1 MNQFFYDEL
10 KCCTT
15 ALSKIGIKPDLYK
28 DDEIN
33 IVADEHTLGAY
44 LAGFF
49 MLSAKKSPC
58 KVNVITQGELR
69 NKKAY
74 AEIKKEF
81 GEKML
86 GFYDDLDAYKS
97 QREQGRKSHVYYIAN
112 LQLPCYGDEEF
123 VNEKKENLRQ
133 WLKYCRENSCSF
145 VFVPIFNFAKPFDE
159 GIISVAEREIEAVA
173 GADPEFISG
182 RIMLEMEEICRESL
196 NEKNTPM
203 NVVRFDN
210 IFGPMV
216 EDTTKTGLGGVIREL
231 AENNKI
237 LFKKSDSITHYTGC
251 YIREAVT
258 AIYAV
263 SIIGKTGNIYNA
275 ANYSFTLHD
284 IKDALYTH
292 FASKNPAA
300 DFDDDMMDGWVTQ
313 KNYECLSNL
322 KIQSLGWTEATP
334 FGEAIYRTA
343 LTEVQQEYKGD
354 FYVDVYQGKIERIK
368 RIEMGIMREI
378 DRICRENDINYFLVG
393 GSLLGAI
400 RHKGFIP
407 WDDDIDIGM
416 LREDFEK
423 FRRLCPK
430 LLPSH
435 LSYQSYTDEPTS
447 HYIFDKVRLKDTYF
461 STKFSNRFID
471 IENGIFIDILVYDR
485 TANSNFLQ
493 KFHIKSICFFRRLIN
508 IRWVGKARRGIH
520 YTASKIM
527 LPLMK
532 RVPFLTYHYFFE
544 KALRMFNFK
553 KNSRYLIDGVGQN
566 LEKGPFPMEW
576 FQELI
581 DVPYEDMVFK
591 APKDYDAYLRHWYG
605 AKYMELLPLSSR
617 NSGHALA
624 RLDLGKYLYE
634 NTENAG
640 VRDVELE
647 GELFEKL
654 VYENADEG
662 MDENFLDEISL
673 IDKEILMGNMKHG
686 ALNKSEINIIGDEHT
701 LAAYLAGYYMFRNKA
716 RGEGS
721 VNVILEG
728 KCRNKKLY
736 DQISEEFDG
745 NGLFN
750 VYESIDNYYSM
761 SNSNAKKVYFYLAN
775 IQLPEYADDEFVREK
790 KKNLRKWL
798 ALSRN
803 SNGRFV
809 FIPIFNFSKPFDG
822 GVAAIS
828 EREVESLV
836 LYEKNFRQG
845 RILLELEDVC
855 RKSFSYTK
863 NPLNVVRFD
872 NIFGPFVEDTSKL
885 GIGRILEE
893 LIKNNSITFLRSDSA
908 VNYSACYI
916 RQAVTA
922 IHCVALKGRIG
933 NIYNASNYNFTLHDI
948 KTLLYQAFA
957 ERNPAVRLVEDI
969 PELPEEKLYERLGN
983 LKLRDVG
990 WTESTPLDEALSRMV
1005 YSALESSGEDKISRT
1020 LYQGKLKKIRQ
1031 LQLEIIADVDRICRN
1046 NNIRYFLAGGSLLGA
1061 VKYGGYIPW
1070 EDSIDIGMF
1079 REDYEKFRAVCP
1091 KELSDKLKYQNYEK
1105 GSAYHFV
1112 HDKIRLNDTGFFTA
1126 VSENHKTVDLG
1137 LFINVYVYD
1146 KTAGTTI
1153 GRQIHSFT
1161 VQNLRRLINLRWQN
1175 KAVPGPHY
1183 RIMKLALPF
1192 VRIVP
1197 FNLYH
1202 TMLDKV
1208 LRRYSKK
1215 ENCVFLIDGEGLSLH
1230 KGAFPAKWFYN
1241 LSEMEF
1247 EGMKLPVPEYYDD
1260 YLKHFYGENYMKTI
1274 PESKRHSGRK
1284 ILRIDLGKYLYDE
1297 TALAQ
1302 AHKKDA
1308 KGELYE
1314 KI

>member
-1 MNQFFYDEL
+1 MNQFFYDEI
-10 KCCTT
+10 KCSVT
-15 ALSKIGIKPDLYK
+15 ALKKAGIDPTLYL
-28 DDEIN
+28 DDEII
-33 IVADEHTLGAY
+33 IVSDEHSLAAY
-44 LAGFF
+44 IAGFF
-49 MLSAKKSPC
+49 TVGNKKSPQ
-58 KVNVITQGELR
+58 VNVITDGKLR
-69 NKKAY
+69 NGDIYSDLSAAANEKLIICESYDEFISRGTGADKKH
-74 AEIKKEF
+74 I
-81 GEKML
+81 
-86 GFYDDLDAYKS
+86 
-97 QREQGRKSHVYYIAN
+97 YYFAN
-112 LQLPCYGDEEF
+112 LQLAEYGDESF
-123 VNEKKENLRQ
+123 VAEKKADLER
-133 WLKYCRENSCSF
+133 WLSYCGDNSGTF
-145 VFVPIFNFAKPFDE
+145 VFVPVFNFSKPFED
-159 GIISVAEREIEAVA
+159 GIVSVSEREIEAVA
-173 GADPEFISG
+173 GADADFLSG
-182 RIMLEMEEICRESL
+182 RLLLELEEICRKHFK
-196 NEKNTPM
+196 EKNIPM
-203 NVVRFDN
+203 NIVRFDN
-210 IFGPMV
+210 VFGPMV
-216 EDTTKTGLGGVIREL
+216 KDTTKLGIDSIIEEL
-231 AENNKI
+231 AYNNKI

-258 AIYAV
+258 AVYAV
-263 SIIGKTGNIYNA
+263 SVIGKNGNIYNA
-275 ANYSFTLHD
+275 ANYSFTIHD

-292 FASKNPAA
+292 FASKNPAC
-300 DFDDDMMDGWVTQ
+300 DFDDDLMNGWVTQ
-313 KNYECLSNL
+313 KNYECLANL
-322 KIQSLGWTEATP
+322 KIQSLGWTEETP
-334 FGEAIYRTA
+334 LDEAVYRTA
-343 LTEVQQEYKGD
+343 LIKVEQEYKGD
-354 FYVDVYQGKIERIK
+354 FYVDIYQGKIERIK
-368 RIEMGIMREI
+368 RIEMDIMREI

-430 LLPSH
+430 VLPSH

-461 STKFSNRFID
+461 STKFSNKFID

-485 TANSNFLQ
+485 TANSDFFQ
-493 KFHIKSICFFRRLIN
+493 KLHINSIRFFRRLIN

-527 LPLMK
+527 LPIMK
-532 RVPFLTYHYFFE
+532 KVPFLTYHYFFE
-544 KALRMFNFK
+544 KALQMFDFK
-553 KNSRYLIDGVGQN
+553 KNSKFLIDGVGQN

-576 FQELI
+576 FEELI
-581 DVPYEDMVFK
+581 DVPYEDMTFK
-591 APKDYDAYLRHWYG
+591 APKAYDAYLRHWYG
-605 AKYMELLPLSSR
+605 NKYMELLPLSSR

-624 RLDLGKYLYE
+624 RLDLGRYLYKD
-634 NTENAG
+634 TEAMPIREVDLN
-640 VRDVELE
+640 

-654 VYENADEG
+654 VYENTQDT
-662 MDENFLDEISL
+662 MDENFLDELSL
-673 IDKEILMGNMKHG
+673 IDKEILMKNMKHG

-701 LAAYLAGYYMFRNKA
+701 LAAYLAGYYMYRNKA
-716 RGEGS
+716 QGEGS

-750 VYESIDNYYSM
+750 VYDSIDKYYSI
-761 SNSNAKKVYFYLAN
+761 SKPNAKKVYFYLAN
-775 IQLPEYADDEFVREK
+775 IQLEEYNDDEFVREK
-790 KKNLRKWL
+790 KKNLRRWL

-803 SNGRFV
+803 SNGRFI
-809 FIPIFNFSKPFDG
+809 FIPIFNFAKPFDG

-828 EREVESLV
+828 EREVESIV

-885 GIGRILEE
+885 GIGRVLRE
-893 LIKNNSITFLRSDSA
+893 LKENNSITFRSSDSV

-922 IHCVALKGRIG
+922 IHCVTLKGRTG

-948 KTLLYQAFA
+948 KTLLYGAFA
-957 ERNPAVRLVEDI
+957 ERNPAVTYKDDI
-969 PELPEEKLYERLGN
+969 DKVPADKLYERLGN
-983 LKLRDVG
+983 LKLRDIG
-990 WTESTPLDEALSRMV
+990 WTEVTPLDEALARTV
-1005 YSALESSGEDKISRT
+1005 YADIESSGDDKISQT
-1020 LYQGKLKKIRQ
+1020 LYQGKLRKIRQ

-1046 NNIRYFLAGGSLLGA
+1046 NGIRYFLVGGSLLGA

-1070 EDSIDIGMF
+1070 EDTIDIGMF
-1079 REDYEKFRAVCP
+1079 REDYEKFRVICP
-1091 KELSDKLKYQNYEK
+1091 KELSDKLKYQSYEK
-1105 GSAYHFV
+1105 GSATHFV

-1126 VSENHKTVDLG
+1126 VSENHKLVDLG

-1183 RIMKLALPF
+1183 RLYKLVLPF
-1192 VRIVP
+1192 VRMVP
-1197 FNLYH
+1197 FSLYH
-1202 TMLDKV
+1202 TMLDKA
-1208 LRRYSKK
+1208 LRHYSKK

-1241 LSEMEF
+1241 LSEMDF
-1247 EGMKLPVPEYYDD
+1247 EGVKLPVPEYYDD

-1297 TALAQ
+1297 TANAA
-1302 AHKKDA
+1302 AHKKNA
-1308 KGELYE
+1308 KGELFE
-1314 KI
+1314 EL